1 MTRDRVLD
9 CLKMNKGSFFSGGRL
24 AGELGLSR
32 TAVWKAVRQL
42 RDEGFL
48 IESSPKKGY
57 RLRSEGDALSES
69 GIRTYL
75 RHPDLCL
82 KVYRTIGSTN
92 TALRQL
98 AESGAREGTVLLAEE
113 QTAGK
118 GRLGR
123 SFYSPAGSGLYMSLL
138 LRPSFSAAEATR
150 LTACAAVAV
159 AEAIE
164 SLTGDRTE
172 IKWVN
177 DVLLN
182 GRKVCGILTEGSID
196 CETGGMQY
204 VIVGIGINV
213 RPPADGFPEEL
224 SGIAGS
230 IRDGQSGGEDLRS
243 RLAASVLDR
252 LMDYYERFPDD
263 GCHEAYR
270 ARSAVLGRAI
280 RILPLGADPI
290 PATAVDIEPDY
301 RLRVRLSDGTERL
314 LGTGEVSIRP
324 ESELY

>member
-9 CLKMNKGSFFSGGRL
+9 CLKTNKGSFFSGGRL

-57 RLRSEGDALSES
+57 RLRSEGDTLSES

-118 GRLGR
+118 RI
-123 SFYSPAGSGLYMSLL
+123 M
-138 LRPSFSAAEATR
+138 
-150 LTACAAVAV
+150 
-159 AEAIE
+159 
-164 SLTGDRTE
+164 DRE
-172 IKWVN
+172 FCLV
-177 DVLLN
+177 
-182 GRKVCGILTEGSID
+182 GILRIED
-196 CETGGMQY
+196 
-204 VIVGIGINV
+204 
-213 RPPADGFPEEL
+213 L
-224 SGIAGS
+224 SGELDCIRINKYVDSFNFARFH
-230 IRDGQSGGEDLRS
+230 IFVKRDGGVNTAMR
-243 RLAASVLDR
+243 V
-252 LMDYYERFPDD
+252 
-263 GCHEAYR
+263 
-270 ARSAVLGRAI
+270 SAGRIQLEIAFMQQQMT
-280 RILPLGADPI
+280 GA
-290 PATAVDIEPDY
+290 
-301 RLRVRLSDGTERL
+301 L
-314 LGTGEVSIRP
+314 
-324 ESELY
+324 